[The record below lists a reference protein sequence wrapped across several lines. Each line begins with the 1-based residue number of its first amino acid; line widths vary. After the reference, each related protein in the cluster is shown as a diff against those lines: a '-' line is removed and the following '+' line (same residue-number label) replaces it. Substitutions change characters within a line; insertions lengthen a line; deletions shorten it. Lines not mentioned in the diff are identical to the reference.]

1 MPDGSLVTD
10 RLPPTE
16 DENPQSAGLDLLP
29 TPALVEL
36 LIADQRTAI
45 DAVLAQTQPIATAVD
60 EIARRLRRGGR
71 LHYVGAGSSGRI
83 ATLDA
88 SEMPPTFGTPPEMV
102 QSHIAGGTPALI
114 QAVEGAEDDAEA
126 GNDAMLEC
134 VRPDDAVLG
143 ISASGT
149 AAFVVAAIARA
160 KTIGAYTMGLTVD
173 AESALARAA
182 DLAIVLPTG
191 AEVIA
196 GSTRLKA
203 GTAQKVALN
212 AISTAVMVRLGKVH
226 DNLMV
231 DVVANNR
238 KLSGRA
244 LRLVVRLAQ
253 VNQARAEELL
263 TQAGGSIKIAV
274 VMERHRVDA
283 KQARALLQQ
292 NDGVLRQLL

>member
-1 MPDGSLVTD
+1 MSD

-16 DENPQSAGLDLLP
+16 DENPQSAGLDLLS
-29 TPALVEL
+29 TPALVDL

-102 QSHIAGGTPALI
+102 RAHIAGGTPALVR
-114 QAVEGAEDDAEA
+114 AVEGAEDDEAA
-126 GNDAMLEC
+126 GNDAMLES
-134 VRPDDAVLG
+134 VKPDDAVLG

-160 KTIGAYTMGLTVD
+160 KTIGAYTIALTAD
-173 AESALARAA
+173 AQSALARAA
-182 DLAIVLPTG
+182 DLAIVPPTG
-191 AEVIA
+191 AEVLA

-212 AISTAVMVRLGKVH
+212 AISTAVMVRLGKVY

-263 TQAGGSIKIAV
+263 TQAGGSVKIAV
-274 VMERHRVDA
+274 LMERHSVDA
-283 KQARALLQQ
+283 KQARVLLEQS
-292 NDGVLRQLL
+292 DGMLRELL

>member
-1 MPDGSLVTD
+1 VSD

-16 DENPQSAGLDLLP
+16 DENPQSAGLDLLS
-29 TPALVEL
+29 TPALVDL

-102 QSHIAGGTPALI
+102 RAHIAGGTPALVR
-114 QAVEGAEDDAEA
+114 AVEGAEDDEAA
-126 GNDAMLEC
+126 GNDAMLES
-134 VRPDDAVLG
+134 VKPDDAVLG

-160 KTIGAYTMGLTVD
+160 KTIGAYTIALTAD
-173 AESALARAA
+173 AQSALARAA
-182 DLAIVLPTG
+182 DLAIVPPTG
-191 AEVIA
+191 AEVLA

-212 AISTAVMVRLGKVH
+212 AISTAVMVRLGKVY

-263 TQAGGSIKIAV
+263 TRAGGSVKIAV
-274 VMERHRVDA
+274 LMERHSVDA
-283 KQARALLQQ
+283 KQARVLLEQS
-292 NDGVLRQLL
+292 DGMLRELL

>member
-1 MPDGSLVTD
+1 MTD

-16 DENPQSAGLDLLP
+16 DENPQSVGLDLLG

-36 LIADQRTAI
+36 LIADQRLAI
-45 DAVLAQTQPIATAVD
+45 DAVLAQAQPIADAVD

-102 QSHIAGGTPALI
+102 RAHIAGGPAALVH
-114 QAVEGAEDDAEA
+114 AVEGAEDDAAA
-126 GNDAMLEC
+126 GSAAMLAC
-134 VRPDDAVLG
+134 VREDAVLG

-160 KTIGAYTMGLTVD
+160 KTIGAFTIALTMD
-173 AESALARAA
+173 PESTLARAA
-182 DLAIVLPTG
+182 ELAIVPRTG
-191 AEVIA
+191 AEVLA

-212 AISTAVMVRLGKVH
+212 AISTAVMVRLGKVY

-238 KLSGRA
+238 KLRDRA
-244 LRLVVRLAQ
+244 RRLVVRLAQ
-253 VNQARAEELL
+253 VSEARAEELL
-263 TQAGGSIKIAV
+263 AQAGGSVKLAV
-274 VMERHRVDA
+274 LMQRRSLDA
-283 KQARALLQQ
+283 AQARALLEQ
-292 NDGVLRQLL
+292 NDGMLRQLL

>member
-283 KQARALLQQ
+283 KQARALLER
-292 NDGVLRQLL
+292 NDGVLRELL

>member
-1 MPDGSLVTD
+1 VTQ

-16 DENPQSAGLDLLP
+16 AENPQSAGLDLLT

-36 LIADQRTAI
+36 LIADQRAAV
-45 DAVLAQTQPIATAVD
+45 DAVLAQTQEIARAVD
-60 EIARRLRRGGR
+60 EIAHRLSRGAR

-88 SEMPPTFGTPPEMV
+88 SEMPPTFGTPHEMV
-102 QSHIAGGTPALI
+102 QAHVAGGNTALTT
-114 QAVEGAEDDAEA
+114 AVEGAEDDAGA
-126 GNDAMLEC
+126 GDVAMLEC

-160 KTIGAYTMGLTVD
+160 ATIGAYTIALTGD
-173 AESALARAA
+173 AQSALARAA
-182 DLAIVLPTG
+182 ELAIVPTTG
-191 AEVIA
+191 AEALA

-212 AISTAVMVRLGKVH
+212 AISTAVMVRLGKVY

-231 DVVANNR
+231 DVVANNA
-238 KLSGRA
+238 KLRGRA
-244 LRLVVRLAQ
+244 SRLVARLAR
-253 VNQARAEELL
+253 VNEKRAEELL
-263 TQAGGSIKIAV
+263 AQAGGRVKIAV
-274 VMERHRVDA
+274 VMELRGVDA
-283 KQARALLQQ
+283 AQALSLLDRNEGAL
-292 NDGVLRQLL
+292 RKLL

>member
-1 MPDGSLVTD
+1 MTH

-16 DENPQSAGLDLLP
+16 AENPQSAGLDLLT

-36 LIADQRTAI
+36 LIADQRSAV
-45 DAVLAQTQPIATAVD
+45 DAALAQAQVIARAVD
-60 EIARRLRRGGR
+60 EIARRLSRGGR

-102 QSHIAGGTPALI
+102 QAHIAGGTTALTS
-114 QAVEGAEDDAEA
+114 AVEGAEDDASA
-126 GNDAMLEC
+126 GDAAMLEC
-134 VRPDDAVLG
+134 VRPDDAVVG
-143 ISASGT
+143 ISASGA

-160 KTIGAYTMGLTVD
+160 ATIGAYTIALTGD
-173 AESALARAA
+173 AQSALARAA
-182 DLAIVLPTG
+182 ELAIVPPTG
-191 AEVIA
+191 AEVLA

-212 AISTAVMVRLGKVH
+212 AISTAVMVRLGKVY

-238 KLSGRA
+238 KLRGRA

-253 VNQARAEELL
+253 VNEERAEELL
-263 TQAGGSIKIAV
+263 AQAGGSVKIAV
-274 VMERHRVDA
+274 VMEFHGVDA
-283 KQARALLQQ
+283 TQARALLER